1 MDNFMTIGDYEV
13 KQLLVADFVNHTDGK
28 VDFRIV
34 DSDWETVLFEGR
46 QEELAWTHEG
56 GADPL
61 CSRIVDQFDITHDGI
76 IVLYLEQDSMID
88 DGLYLL
94 GEGV

>member
-1 MDNFMTIGDYEV
+1 MDNFMTIGDYCV

-28 VDFRIV
+28 VDFKIV
-34 DSDWETVLFEGR
+34 DGDWETVLFEGR
-46 QEELAWTHEG
+46 QEELAWTDEG

-61 CSRIVDQFDITHDGI
+61 CSRIVDQFDITRDGI

-88 DGLYLL
+88 GGPYLL